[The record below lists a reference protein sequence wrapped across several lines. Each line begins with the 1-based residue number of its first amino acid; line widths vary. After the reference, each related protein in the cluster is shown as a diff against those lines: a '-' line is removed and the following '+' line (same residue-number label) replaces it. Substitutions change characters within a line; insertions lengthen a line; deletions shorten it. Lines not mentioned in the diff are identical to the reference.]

1 MGVGPLI
8 ERLEKR
14 NARDKVSELNRHEEA
29 TDSDSEPEDEEA
41 INMRSEM
48 FEKKFNQF
56 EKFLDNFSKAGS

>member
-8 ERLEKR
+8 EKWEKQ
-14 NARDKVSELNRHEEA
+14 NVKDKASDLNLHEEA

-41 INMRSEM
+41 INIRSDM

-56 EKFLDNFSKAGS
+56 EKLLDNFSKAGS